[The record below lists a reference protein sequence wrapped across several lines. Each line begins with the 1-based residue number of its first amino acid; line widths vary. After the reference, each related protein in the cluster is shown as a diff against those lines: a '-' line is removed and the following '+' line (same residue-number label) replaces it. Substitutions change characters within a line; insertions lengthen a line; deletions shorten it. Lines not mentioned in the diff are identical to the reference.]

1 MATDFLTVDGQ
12 GGIQL
17 DELYR
22 MTVDRY
28 ERLAEIELLDD
39 PQVELIGGLLVRK
52 ITKKPRH
59 VAACELVAV
68 AIGAFLPSGW
78 YIREQNPLR
87 IPDYDEPEPDIAV
100 VRGCRGQYVTR
111 HPGPEDVALVVE
123 VADTSLAKDRGE
135 KLLAYARGDVP
146 FYWIVNLLGD
156 QVEVF
161 GEPDRKTGRYA
172 KCVVCGA
179 SETVPFLVDG
189 AEFGRVVVADI
200 LPGGKRG

>member
-1 MATDFLTVDGQ
+1 MAADFLTVDGQ

-28 ERLAEIELLDD
+28 ERLAEIGVLDD
-39 PQVELIGGLLVRK
+39 PQVELIGGLLARK
-52 ITKKPRH
+52 TTKDPRH

-68 AIGAFLPSGW
+68 AIGALLPSGW

-100 VRGCRGQYVTR
+100 VRGCRGHYVTR

-135 KLLAYARGDVP
+135 KLLAYARGGVP
-146 FYWIVNLLGD
+146 VYWIVNLLGD

-161 GEPDRKTGRYA
+161 GEPDRKMGRYT
-172 KCVVCGA
+172 KCVMCDA
-179 SETVPFLVDG
+179 FETVPLWIDG
-189 AEFGRVVVADI
+189 AELGRVVVADI
-200 LPGGKRG
+200 LPGDKQG

>member
-28 ERLAEIELLDD
+28 ERLAEIGVLDD

-52 ITKKPRH
+52 MTKKPRH

-68 AIGAFLPSGW
+68 AIGALLPAGW

-135 KLLAYARGDVP
+135 KLLAYARGGVP
-146 FYWIVNLLGD
+146 VYWIVNLLGD
-156 QVEVF
+156 QIEVF

-172 KCVVCGA
+172 KFMVYTA